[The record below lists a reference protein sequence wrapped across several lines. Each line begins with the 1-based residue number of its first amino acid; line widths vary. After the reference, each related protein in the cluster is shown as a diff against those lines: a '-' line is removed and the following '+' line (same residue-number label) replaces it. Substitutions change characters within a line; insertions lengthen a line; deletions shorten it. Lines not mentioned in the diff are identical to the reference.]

1 MNPANRK
8 RSCGHRF
15 GSRVILAL
23 IIAAVLTPACYFAVA
38 AASPDS
44 GQQAKTKRHAMPD
57 PTPREHPVPFHAGEK
72 LSYRVSWS
80 MFSNAASLELTAPE
94 RRDLFGY
101 QTWHFR
107 GIAHTLNSVR
117 TLFPLD
123 DQFDSYTD
131 AFTLES
137 RQFETHLNEMGKSTS
152 QVLRFAPHN
161 QPSRLPPPIV
171 VVPQDT
177 RDPLGVA
184 YSLRDIDW
192 QRTPE
197 FHAPVYDGH
206 NLYDIRA
213 SRESSDESVKVAAGA
228 YSASQISI
236 RVFQNQKEL
245 TAVHYRVWIASDTT
259 RTPVLMEAELP
270 FGTIHIELTFASE

>member
-8 RSCGHRF
+8 RSCGHQF

-23 IIAAVLTPACYFAVA
+23 IIAVVLTPACYFAVA

-44 GQQAKTKRHAMPD
+44 GQQAETKRRAMPD
-57 PTPREHPVPFHAGEK
+57 PTARERPVTFHAGEK

-131 AFTLES
+131 TFTLES

-213 SRESSDESVKVAAGA
+213 SRESSDELVKVAAGA

-245 TAVHYRVWIASDTT
+245 TAVHYRVWIASDTA

-270 FGTIHIELTFASE
+270 FGTIHVELTFASE